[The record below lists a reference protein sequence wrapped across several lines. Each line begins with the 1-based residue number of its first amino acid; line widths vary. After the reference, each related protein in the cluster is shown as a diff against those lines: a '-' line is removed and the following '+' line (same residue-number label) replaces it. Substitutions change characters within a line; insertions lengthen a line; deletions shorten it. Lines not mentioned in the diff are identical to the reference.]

1 MNPTPCIDIRG
12 LEKRYPR
19 FTLGPIDLSIPSGTI
34 YGLIGPNG
42 AGKTTLI
49 DQIFGMGAPD
59 AGTIRVCGLD
69 HSLDEVAVKQKAAYV
84 GPDLNF
90 IVWGKVSKAI
100 RFIRGFRPTWDDA
113 YADRLMQSLG
123 INGSDKIAT
132 LSFGGRMKLSLLLA
146 LAWRPQVLVLD
157 EPTTGLDAHSK
168 KAIFTEL
175 LSIVKDEART
185 VLISSHQISDLER
198 FADCVGVLNG
208 GRMLLHGETSDL
220 VERYVQVEFSADD
233 PARIHKMPG
242 LVVQDHEAGRWQ
254 AVLDTRTSSLQ
265 SLASLGATAVHSQ
278 ALTLEELFLALTK
291 QSI

>member
-1 MNPTPCIDIRG
+1 MNATPCIDIRG

-19 FTLGPIDLSIPSGTI
+19 FTLGPIDLTIPSGTI

-59 AGTIRVCGLD
+59 AGMIRVCGLN
-69 HSLDEVAVKQKAAYV
+69 HALDEVAVKQKAAYV

-90 IVWGKVSKAI
+90 VVWGKVSKAI
-100 RFIRGFRPTWDDA
+100 RFIRGFRPTWDDD
-113 YADRLMQSLG
+113 YADKLMESLG

-132 LSFGGRMKLSLLLA
+132 LSFGGRTKLSLLLA

-185 VLISSHQISDLER
+185 VLISSHQINDLER
-198 FADCVGVLNG
+198 FADCIGVLNKG
-208 GRMLLHGETSDL
+208 QMLLHGETADL
-220 VERYVQVEFSADD
+220 VERYVQVEFSAAETAEIDT
-233 PARIHKMPG
+233 MPG
-242 LVVQDHEAGRWQ
+242 LVVQDQEGGRWQ

-265 SLASLGATAVHSQ
+265 NLVSRGATAVHSQ

-291 QSI
+291 